1 MRIYVFK
8 KNTLKYIKK
17 NTRIDAPD
25 LINSLIKHKKKS
37 IVFPIHE
44 RWNDI
49 GIHSELNKFK
59 KEIND

>member
-1 MRIYVFK
+1 MQEYSGL
-8 KNTLKYIKK
+8 KNTLKYIK
-17 NTRIDAPD
+17 NTRPDAPD